1 MDLVV
6 RRELGYAG
14 GLRGPSLEG
23 TKLVHRIDGV
33 LGPPWIR
40 WIPSHKVLPY
50 IYIYDRG
57 SFRYHFVKRNKHK

>member
-50 IYIYDRG
+50 IYI
-57 SFRYHFVKRNKHK
+57 